1 MDRPKSISL
10 PANSA
15 PALAQPKDTNPVVGC
30 WKLRSCVRTLRDGT
44 TQYSFGRN
52 PVGRIEYDK
61 TGRVFALLTHPD
73 RRTTV
78 PPGMELDQA
87 PEDELRNLVTGIVV
101 YFGTFTVDEANHT
114 VIHHVEASL
123 VPSWVGTDLKRHFRI
138 DGSTLVLTRVSPD
151 DSSSDCLIWDRE
163 PD

>member
-1 MDRPKSISL
+1 
-10 PANSA
+10 
-15 PALAQPKDTNPVVGC
+15 
-30 WKLRSCVRTLRDGT
+30 VRTLRDGP
-44 TQYSFGRN
+44 TQYPFGRN

-61 TGRVFALLTHPD
+61 AGRVFALLMRPE

-87 PEDELRNLVTGIVV
+87 PEGELRNMVTGFVV
-101 YFGTFTVDEANHT
+101 YFGTFTVDEANNT

-123 VPSWVGTDLKRHFRI
+123 VPSWVGTDLKRHFRF

-151 DSSSDCLIWDRE
+151 ESSSDCLILDRE